1 MSQLEVAAIDPMR
14 ADGGLHRGQLER
26 WEKLERFRILI
37 IGELSR
43 LLWGKVKEREKSLWI
58 TLGFLA
64 KLAIF

>member
-1 MSQLEVAAIDPMR
+1 MVACI
-14 ADGGLHRGQLER
+14 GGQLER

-64 KLAIF
+64 KLAIFK